1 MTVMIFWVFC
11 FMLFLQIEAFLSQHH
26 DHFLFRS
33 QVERSMM
40 ERVGIFDGGI
50 RVLYVTGMFRSYLI
64 INVEVNKRT
73 LL

>member
-1 MTVMIFWVFC
+1 MTVIFWAFC
-11 FMLFLQIEAFLSQHH
+11 FMLFLQIEAFLSRYH

-40 ERVGIFDGGI
+40 ERVSIFDGGI